1 MRIKLASSRWRHLLT
16 MLPLGALV
24 GLIVGWLFKDLLFG
38 VAVGCGLGVL
48 FGLLLA
54 VRNPG
59 SV

>member
-1 MRIKLASSRWRHLLT
+1 

-59 SV
+59 SG